1 MVTTAILQ
9 KAEFKE
15 LTFLLSLLPAGLP
28 VSALSSSSK
37 PTPMF
42 QLFQQVPE
50 VKWTL
55 HEKRVLYKMKQFAAT
70 RWCVLIS
77 GETWKSAWGPLSV
90 GWTPLVYPKGWV

>member
-9 KAEFKE
+9 KAIKVQRVNIPAIPASSWPP
-15 LTFLLSLLPAGLP
+15 SLCPKLKF
-28 VSALSSSSK
+28 K

-55 HEKRVLYKMKQFAAT
+55 HEKEFCT
-70 RWCVLIS
+70 R
-77 GETWKSAWGPLSV
+77 
-90 GWTPLVYPKGWV
+90 